1 MRLII
6 LFVGLLSLLFFNS
19 EASIIRQNYHEFS
32 EMYGSCC
39 FESGNNEN
47 IWGFEKTETCH
58 VLLSNKK
65 ISQNNKRFIDSHY
78 NLAGFTGKGISNNTC
93 FKLIPTSKINLF
105 LINLSSQSLWQT
117 FLL

>member
-19 EASIIRQNYHEFS
+19 EGSTIRQNYHAFS
-32 EMYGSCC
+32 EIDGSCC
-39 FESGNNEN
+39 FESGHNES

-58 VLLSNKK
+58 IRLSNKE
-65 ISQNNKRFIDSHY
+65 ISQNNKRFADTHY

-105 LINLSSQSLWQT
+105 LINHSSQSLWQT